1 MGAILTVD
9 NVRHRRGGREV
20 LRVEHLQVA
29 AGERLGLL
37 GLNGAGKTTL
47 LRLLAGI
54 DEPTAG
60 EIRID
65 GTAPGLL
72 PLGDAVGARSAAGEG
87 AARSAVA
94 PPKLRAP

>member
-47 LRLLAGI
+47 LRLLAGV

-60 EIRID
+60 KIRID
-65 GTAPGLL
+65 GVAMSR
-72 PLGDAVGARSAAGEG
+72 GDATLRRRLAYAPQRPVLLSTT
-87 AARSAVA
+87 VA
-94 PPKLRAP
+94 P